1 MKKTDRPMHPL
12 TAFRY
17 RRWPPL
23 SKSELARMLGLSRS
37 YIHRIEAGE
46 RQFSPDIIGMVSK
59 KTGISREQ
67 LRPDLAR
74 LRAQALERLGG

>member
-1 MKKTDRPMHPL
+1 MHPL

-46 RQFSPDIIGMVSK
+46 RQFSPDIIGMVCK
-59 KTGISREQ
+59 KTGLTREQ

-74 LRAQALERLGG
+74 LRAQALQRLGG

>member
-1 MKKTDRPMHPL
+1 MHPL

-17 RRWPPL
+17 KRWPPL

-37 YIHRIEAGE
+37 YIHRIENGE
-46 RQFSPDIIGMVSK
+46 RQFSPDIVGMVSK

-67 LRPDLAR
+67 LRPDLALMR
-74 LRAQALERLGG
+74 ERALQRLGASAPKIGG